1 MSRVARIVITFAV
14 VVVSA
19 TLVLTA
25 APRAQ
30 DPPRPMPFE
39 YLVRA
44 DFFAGLRGDVARLDR
59 AMKICEDTLAT
70 TPGHPD
76 ALVWHGAGLVIRSGQ
91 AFAQGD
97 PEMGTERFRRGL
109 AEMDQAL
116 RLAPD
121 ALSVIVVRAATI
133 NAAAENVRDRA
144 QARTLLASAVDGFE
158 RALAVQAPVFDRM
171 SEHARGELLAGLAQG
186 WSRLGQPD
194 KARGYL
200 ERIVA
205 ELPDTRYQAR
215 ARAWLE
221 DGPGSGPLTCL
232 TCHRQ

>member
-1 MSRVARIVITFAV
+1 MTSLVRSAVTLAV
-14 VVVSA
+14 VVVSV
-19 TLVLTA
+19 TLALTA

-39 YLVRA
+39 YLVRS
-44 DFFAGLRGDVARLDR
+44 DFFAGLRGDAARLDR
-59 AMKICEDTLAT
+59 AMKVCEDTLAT
-70 TPGHPD
+70 TPDHPD

-97 PEMGTERFRRGL
+97 QEAGTERFRTGL
-109 AEMDQAL
+109 AEMDRAL

-133 NAAAENVRDRA
+133 NAAAENVRDKA
-144 QARTLLASAVDGFE
+144 LARTLLASAVDGYE
-158 RALAVQAPVFDRM
+158 RALAVQGPVFAQM

-186 WSRLGQPD
+186 WSRLGAAD

-221 DGPGSGPLTCL
+221 DGPESGPLTCL